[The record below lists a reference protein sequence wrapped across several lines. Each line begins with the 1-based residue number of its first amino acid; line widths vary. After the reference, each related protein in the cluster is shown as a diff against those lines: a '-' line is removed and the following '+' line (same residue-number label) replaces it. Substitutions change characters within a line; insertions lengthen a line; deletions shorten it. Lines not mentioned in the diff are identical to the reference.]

1 MWTGRGRGRPDPVSA
16 SKKLAEEGGEGRLSQ
31 GQTWVSTERGC
42 QACQE
47 VGESPESWGLAR
59 RRECSVCHPQPLWS
73 FRARGIRR
81 APPFSSDPRASCA
94 TLGPTSLELAR
105 SSHSWYMQGSLF
117 CPLASFWFLKGEG
130 LSLNPVP
137 PFPRSHTFVWEA
149 PPSR

>member
-59 RRECSVCHPQPLWS
+59 RRECSVCHLQPLWS

-117 CPLASFWFLKGEG
+117 CPLASFRFLKGEG
-130 LSLNPVP
+130 LSLSPVP
-137 PFPRSHTFVWEA
+137 LFPRSHTFVWEA